1 MWDTLASFVDDLNLN
16 DSDLDEDEILIPK
29 YRALYLDQLTTMSQS
44 LDVKRGDSFDEM
56 IDEFKHVDEADY
68 NVPNE
73 LESIL
78 RDYQKNGISLVK
90 NID

>member
-1 MWDTLASFVDDLNLN
+1 M
-16 DSDLDEDEILIPK
+16 
-29 YRALYLDQLTTMSQS
+29 YLDQLTTMSQS
-44 LDVKRGDSFDEM
+44 LDVKRGDSFNEM

-78 RDYQKNGISLVK
+78 RDYQKRDIVG
-90 NID
+90 